1 MKKVLLTIDGMT
13 GDQKVFG
20 YAISLCKRISA
31 ELRIFQVIRPR
42 YYRKYIKKIRK
53 NAMIAQKV
61 WESTMA
67 AATFAEAGEHETAL
81 DLMAE
86 GSEQVEH
93 LLKESEKAGVHCRFS
108 IRSGDPEKEIV
119 AYVNDHRD
127 VILTIYD
134 AFGNSGSAD
143 IFEKKTTLANIKRSL
158 SVPVV
163 TVHS

>member
-1 MKKVLLTIDGMT
+1 
-13 GDQKVFG
+13 
-20 YAISLCKRISA
+20 
-31 ELRIFQVIRPR
+31 
-42 YYRKYIKKIRK
+42 
-53 NAMIAQKV
+53 MIAQKV
-61 WESTMA
+61 LESTMA
-67 AATFAEAGEHETAL
+67 AAAFAEAGEHETAL

-108 IRSGDPEKEIV
+108 IRSGNPEKEIV
-119 AYVNDHRD
+119 DYVNDHRD

-134 AFGNSGSAD
+134 ASGDSGTAD

>member
-13 GDQKVFG
+13 GDQRVFH

-31 ELRIFQVIRPR
+31 DLSIFQIIRPE
-42 YYRKYIKKIRK
+42 YYRKYLKKMRK
-53 NAMIAQKV
+53 NAMIAHKIL
-61 WESTMA
+61 ESTMA

-81 DLMAE
+81 DMMAE

-108 IRSGDPEKEIV
+108 IRSGNPGKEIV
-119 AYVNDHRD
+119 DYVNDHRD

-134 AFGNSGSAD
+134 ASAD
-143 IFEKKTTLANIKRSL
+143 SGNADTFEKQTTLANITRSL